1 MSRDLGNGVVSSES
15 VGHQGIYSEAEVIE
29 HEQHRLERH
38 AGKVVYEAPAEVE
51 KVAHAKEVRRGV
63 ALFFPCFLPFLGR
76 QPKHPTV
83 KPASAALERHAQT
96 LYYKG
101 IEGGEQPDTPKVV
114 QVEMIQP
121 TREQIEEFE
130 VTRTELQREIA
141 PEKLETHQNLFYS
154 PSERQLQVMLDKD
167 FQSAIEGN
175 TVAFCTDPLQALREG
190 FSKSGKLLLCRVAVA
205 PSCRVTNRKLIV
217 KDTRGVQP
225 SFILTIESQVA
236 VNARKN

>member
-1 MSRDLGNGVVSSES
+1 MRQRILREWR
-15 VGHQGIYSEAEVIE
+15 IPRRCR
-29 HEQHRLERH
+29 RL
-38 AGKVVYEAPAEVE
+38 
-51 KVAHAKEVRRGV
+51 
-63 ALFFPCFLPFLGR
+63 LFFLPLFALTLFVSAVA

-83 KPASAALERHAQT
+83 KPASAALERHAQN
-96 LYYKG
+96 LFYKG

-114 QVEMIQP
+114 AVEMIQP

-141 PEKLETHQNLFYS
+141 PEKLETHQNLFFS

-175 TVAFCTDPLQALREG
+175 SVAFCTDPLQAMREG
-190 FSKSGKLLLCRVAVA
+190 FSKTGKLLLCRVAVA

-225 SFILTIESQVA
+225 SFILSIESQIA
-236 VNARKN
+236 VNARKNNNN